1 MLSLAVVIPTTFVA
15 GLATFGLLWPKD
27 IKAFLFFGQIENSSD
42 LNGNK
47 ENSLIEVKGD
57 SICNNNSDKESDVLK
72 KRIQELSH
80 KVDTLVLENKQI
92 QHRSEKDI
100 EILSSKIDLLV
111 QLQMQQNQLLLA
123 KLSGPEPELRQKQE
137 ESELE
142 LTEEKLA
149 SSEETLSQVET
160 SQTEEIETD
169 NTQKEPLEAKE
180 TEVAETELAIPL
192 SETTQMTQESTKTL
206 PLYG

>member
-57 SICNNNSDKESDVLK
+57 SICNNSDKESDVLK

-92 QHRSEKDI
+92 QHRSEKEI

-111 QLQMQQNQLLLA
+111 QLQMQQNQLLLG
-123 KLSGPEPELRQKQE
+123 KLSGLAPGLRQKQE

-169 NTQKEPLEAKE
+169 NTQKGPLEAKE

>member
-1 MLSLAVVIPTTFVA
+1 
-15 GLATFGLLWPKD
+15 
-27 IKAFLFFGQIENSSD
+27 
-42 LNGNK
+42 
-47 ENSLIEVKGD
+47 
-57 SICNNNSDKESDVLK
+57 VLK

-92 QHRSEKDI
+92 QHRSEKEI

-123 KLSGPEPELRQKQE
+123 KLSGLAPELRQKQE
-137 ESELE
+137 ESVLK

-149 SSEETLSQVET
+149 PSEETLSQAET

-180 TEVAETELAIPL
+180 TEVAETDLAIPL
-192 SETTQMTQESTKTL
+192 SETTKMNQESTKTL

>member
-47 ENSLIEVKGD
+47 ENSLTEVKGD
-57 SICNNNSDKESDVLK
+57 SICNNSDKESDVLK

-92 QHRSEKDI
+92 QHRSEKEI

-111 QLQMQQNQLLLA
+111 QLQMQQNQLLLG
-123 KLSGPEPELRQKQE
+123 KLSGLAPELRQKQE

-169 NTQKEPLEAKE
+169 NTQKGPLEAKE

>member
-57 SICNNNSDKESDVLK
+57 SICNNSDKESDVLK

-92 QHRSEKDI
+92 QHRSEKEI

-111 QLQMQQNQLLLA
+111 QLQMQQNQLLLG
-123 KLSGPEPELRQKQE
+123 KLSGLAPGLRQKQE

>member
-1 MLSLAVVIPTTFVA
+1 MLSLAIVIPTTFVA

-57 SICNNNSDKESDVLK
+57 SICKNSDKESDVLK

-92 QHRSEKDI
+92 QHRSEKEI

-123 KLSGPEPELRQKQE
+123 KLSGLAPELRQKQE
-137 ESELE
+137 ESVLK

-149 SSEETLSQVET
+149 PSEETLSQAET

-180 TEVAETELAIPL
+180 TEVAETELGLSL